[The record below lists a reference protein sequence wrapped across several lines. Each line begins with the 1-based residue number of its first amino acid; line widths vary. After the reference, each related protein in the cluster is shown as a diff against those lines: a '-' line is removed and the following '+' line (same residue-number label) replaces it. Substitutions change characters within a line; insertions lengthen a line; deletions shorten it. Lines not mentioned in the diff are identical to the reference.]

1 MKKPWIEII
10 PNILYKCADAGEH
23 ASVYFVRDADKA
35 VVIDPSI
42 GPFPLPEGVAL
53 RALLL
58 THAHCDHC
66 WAVDAFRVDE
76 AVPLY
81 IHVEDAAPLLDP
93 VLNASQLFGRALR
106 PAPASDRFDDG
117 DVIAIGE
124 TLSLTVFHTPGH
136 SAGSSCLLLQENERQ
151 RPLALFSGDT
161 LFRGSMGRTD
171 LPGSDP
177 ARMQSSLRRLKE
189 LMQAWPDDLPILAG
203 HGPGTTVR
211 QEFEYN
217 PFLAAV

>member
-1 MKKPWIEII
+1 MRKPWIEII
-10 PNILYKCADAGEH
+10 PEILYKCADAGEH
-23 ASVYFVRDADKA
+23 ASVYFVRDGVQA

-66 WAVDAFRVDE
+66 WAVDAFRADE
-76 AVPLY
+76 ALPLY
-81 IHVEDAAPLLDP
+81 IHEEDATPLLDP

-106 PAPASDRFDDG
+106 PEPASDLFTDG
-117 DVIAIGE
+117 ELISVGE
-124 TLSLTVFHTPGH
+124 SLALKVFHTPGH
-136 SAGSSCLLLQENERQ
+136 SAGSSCFLLQENESQ
-151 RPLALFSGDT
+151 RPLALLSGDT

-171 LPGSDP
+171 LQGSDS
-177 ARMQSSLRRLKE
+177 ARMQVSLRRLKE
-189 LMQAWPDDLPILAG
+189 LMRSWPADLPILPG
-203 HGPGTTVR
+203 HGLATTVK
-211 QEFEYN
+211 QEIEYN